1 MAGYQQEAPSEWTY
15 TNWTASSA
23 GIWWLGDN
31 SGMLWCVFVHKHLL
45 MEEQHIP
52 ILRYLSRELGAYDGT
67 TNWEKYLVDAVSD
80 IYVDWRVF
88 DQLIQFPNTWR

>member
-1 MAGYQQEAPSEWTY
+1 
-15 TNWTASSA
+15 
-23 GIWWLGDN
+23 
-31 SGMLWCVFVHKHLL
+31 

-88 DQLIQFPNTWR
+88 YQLTQFSNTWH